1 MTHNYWENKISN
13 NDIQFNLLSM
23 NYRCCKIDCLYYN
36 MTINDYILT
45 IGKFVYQSEFESNF
59 KPKFKDLEYFNSFHK
74 YSGACKV
81 SKMSLSKAIFWF
93 HKIHNIQ
100 VL

>member
-1 MTHNYWENKISN
+1 
-13 NDIQFNLLSM
+13 
-23 NYRCCKIDCLYYN
+23 

-45 IGKFVYQSEFESNF
+45 IGKFVYQSEFQSNF

-81 SKMSLSKAIFWF
+81 SKMSLSKAIF
-93 HKIHNIQ
+93 
-100 VL
+100 